1 MSWLIRD
8 FRYGLREGVR
18 RSGFTALAVL
28 TLALGVGSATAMYS
42 VIYNVLLNPFPYAEP
57 RRMVDVVIE
66 DTTQG
71 SGGIGGALTVPE
83 FRAYVD
89 ESNVFEEAVGTEGR
103 EKQRRTEYGTEDI
116 LVGAAT
122 PNLFHFLGV
131 KPLLGR
137 VSTDEDAKPGASPV
151 AVLSYQAWMARFG
164 GDPAILGRTI
174 QVDDKALTIVGIMP
188 PHFAW
193 NTDDLWIP
201 DRVDHTDPRPMER
214 GFWLQARLK
223 RGISLEQA
231 QAQLNVIAKRLAKL
245 YPERYPKHFTIRVLT
260 VIDWVVGKFRAVLYT
275 LFGAVGLLLLIACC
289 NVANMLLSRATA
301 REREMAV
308 RAALGATRLQ
318 IVRQLLVESSVLSLC
333 GGVLGAVLAYGG
345 TKALSHF
352 MPPYTIP
359 VETVIEVSI
368 PVLLFALGCAAT
380 TTLLFGVVPAVHATR
395 KELAPGLSGA
405 GKGEGSGSRHGG
417 LRNLLVVAEVAL
429 SLILLVGAG
438 ALMRSFL
445 SMTNLDLGFNSHNI
459 VVMQPRLST
468 ATPAQRRQIIEGAIA
483 RLASVP
489 GVVAVTAGVGLPPY
503 GGIRSEL
510 DVTGKIH
517 SEQWKGQ
524 FETCD
529 SQFFRA
535 IGIRFLSGR
544 PFSRGEAVNAR
555 KVAVVNQTL
564 ASRYFGHENPI
575 GGRIR
580 VSLLSTAGEKM
591 ADPVFEI
598 IGVVADIRNRGL
610 EMPTEPEVFL
620 PLTITNIGFPGIL
633 IRTASDAPSVIPAI
647 RSEARAIDRNLVERE
662 PEFLDD
668 LLAKYSYSRPRFSVF
683 LMSIFASVGLL
694 LVGTGIYGVMAY
706 AVSQQTRDIG
716 IRMALGAQQAQ
727 VFGAVLGVA
736 IRLIGLGVVGGTL
749 GSLFANRVVAKLVW
763 TVAALDPMVL
773 FAGIAVIA
781 ILGVAACYFP
791 ALRAT
796 RVQPVTALRHE

>member
-8 FRYGLREGVR
+8 FHYGLREGVR
-18 RSGFTALAVL
+18 RPGFTALAIL
-28 TLALGVGSATAMYS
+28 TLALGAGSATAMYS

-57 RRMVDVVIE
+57 RRMVDVVIQ
-66 DTTQG
+66 DTAQG

-89 ESNVFEEAVGTEGR
+89 ESNVFEEAVGTESS
-103 EKQRRTEYGTEDI
+103 EKQRRTDYGTEDI
-116 LVGAAT
+116 SVGAAT

-137 VSTDEDAKPGASPV
+137 VSTEEDAKPGAPSV
-151 AVLSYQAWMARFG
+151 AVLSYQAWMNSFG
-164 GDPAILGRTI
+164 GDPSALGRTI
-174 QVDDKALTIVGIMP
+174 FVDGKPLTVIGIMP

-193 NTDDLWIP
+193 NTDDIWIP
-201 DRVDHTDPRPMER
+201 DRVDHNDPKPMDR
-214 GFWLQARLK
+214 GFWLQGRLK
-223 RGISLEQA
+223 RWISLEQA

-245 YPERYPKHFTIRVLT
+245 YPKRYPKQFTIKVLT

-308 RAALGATRLQ
+308 RAALGATRFQ
-318 IVRQLLVESSVLSLC
+318 IMRQLLVESSVLSLC
-333 GGVLGAVLAYGG
+333 GGVLGVALAYGG

-359 VETVIEVSI
+359 VETVIEINV
-368 PVLLFALGCAAT
+368 PVLLFALGSAAA
-380 TTLLFGVVPAVHATR
+380 TTLLFGVAPALHSTR
-395 KELAPGLSGA
+395 TELAPRLAGA

-417 LRNLLVVAEVAL
+417 VRNLLVVAEVTL

-459 VVMQPRLST
+459 VVVQPRIST
-468 ATPAQRRQIIEGAIA
+468 ATPAQQRQLMETAAA
-483 RLASVP
+483 RFAGMP
-489 GVVAVTAGVGLPPY
+489 GTVAVTAATGLPPY
-503 GGIRSEL
+503 GGIGTEL
-510 DVTGKIH
+510 DVVGKIH
-517 SEQWKGQ
+517 REQWKGQ
-524 FETCD
+524 FEACD
-529 SQFFRA
+529 SQFFRT

-544 PFSRGEAVNAR
+544 PFSSGEVANVR

-564 ASRYFGHENPI
+564 VSRYFGHENPI
-575 GGRIR
+575 GSGIR
-580 VSLLSTAGEKM
+580 VSLLSAAADKM
-591 ADPVFEI
+591 SDPVFEI

-610 EMPTEPEVFL
+610 EDQTEPEVFV
-620 PLTITNIGFPGIL
+620 PLTITSIGFHSIL
-633 IRTASDAPSVIPAI
+633 IRTASDASGEIAAI
-647 RSEARAIDRNLVERE
+647 RSEARAVNGNLVKRE

-683 LMSIFASVGLL
+683 LMSVFAGVGLL
-694 LVGTGIYGVMAY
+694 LVGAGIYGVMAY
-706 AVSQQTRDIG
+706 TVSQQTREIG
-716 IRMALGAQQAQ
+716 IRMALGAQPAQ
-727 VFGAVLGVA
+727 VFRAVFRVA
-736 IRLIGLGVVGGTL
+736 VRLIGLGVVGGAL
-749 GSLFANRVVAKLVW
+749 GSFLANRLVARLVW
-763 TVAALDPMVL
+763 TVAAFDPVGL
-773 FAGIAVIA
+773 LGGIAAIA
-781 ILGVAACYFP
+781 VLGVVACYVP

-796 RVQPVTALRHE
+796 KVQPLTALRHE